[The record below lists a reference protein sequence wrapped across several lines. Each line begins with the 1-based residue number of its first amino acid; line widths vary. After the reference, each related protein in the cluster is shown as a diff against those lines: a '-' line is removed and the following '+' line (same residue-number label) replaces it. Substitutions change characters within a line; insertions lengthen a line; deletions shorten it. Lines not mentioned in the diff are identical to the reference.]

1 MGKPLS
7 MDLRSRALAA
17 VDEGMSC
24 RGAAARF
31 GVAPATVIRW
41 NDQRRRHGHYLP
53 KPQGGDTRSLRV
65 EAHRATIIALYEARR
80 DITLD
85 ELRRELAVA
94 GLSVAIS
101 TLHRFFA
108 RHGITRKKRPGT
120 RASRTVLT
128 S

>member
-24 RGAAARF
+24 RAAARRF
-31 GVAPATVIRW
+31 GVAAATVIRW
-41 NDQRRRHGHYLP
+41 HDQRRSTGGYAA
-53 KPQGGDTRSLRV
+53 KPQGGDTRSRRI
-65 EAHRATIIALYEARR
+65 EAYAHTILSLHEARR

-85 ELRRELAVA
+85 ELRSELGRA
-94 GLSVAIS
+94 GVTVAIS

-108 RHGITRKKRPGT
+108 RHGVTRKKRPAM
-120 RASRTVLT
+120 RSSRTAPT

>member
-17 VDEGMSC
+17 VDEAISC
-24 RGAAARF
+24 RAAAARF
-31 GVAPATVIRW
+31 GVAPASVIRW
-41 NDQRRRHGHYLP
+41 HDQRRRQGHCLP
-53 KPQGGDTRSLRV
+53 KPQGGDTRSRRV
-65 EAHRATIIALYEARR
+65 EAHRQTILALYEARR

-85 ELRRELAVA
+85 ELRRELAGA
-94 GLSVAIS
+94 RLSVAIA

-108 RHGITRKKRPGT
+108 RHGISRKKRLGT
-120 RASRTVLT
+120 RASRTVPM